1 MGELELPPLL
11 PPSTHSMTQSQVVA
25 SGDNANDSPSNTS
38 RSASVST
45 NRSQRESRSP
55 VRFVNSSFHSNA
67 ASSTQSFDGSRRAQQ
82 ARSNGSETSEKSTS
96 GDSAS
101 EDEASGS
108 ELSLIKPSAA
118 VPSSQSTA
126 SRRILPPSSR
136 LSQLRDGSITPKP
149 QDAGLRKV
157 SSGSDAETSV
167 QKLLDSQLT
176 EESAA
181 SSAPARGQASPAPSS
196 SQFSARLSSTPV
208 PRPKL
213 TNGNASDRGT
223 PGTSERP
230 AGMSS
235 MPSLKLQASTA
246 MEQQKRRLENI
257 RKQGEAKAKALKDA
271 EVAELADAQST
282 EESEAESSS
291 DGDSD
296 SDDGDESKSEAS
308 SSNDVEMGGMGT
320 PGSARKA
327 QKPKAK
333 VNFSVLGKKFSKG
346 LAGRR

>member
-1 MGELELPPLL
+1 
-11 PPSTHSMTQSQVVA
+11 
-25 SGDNANDSPSNTS
+25 
-38 RSASVST
+38 
-45 NRSQRESRSP
+45 
-55 VRFVNSSFHSNA
+55 
-67 ASSTQSFDGSRRAQQ
+67 
-82 ARSNGSETSEKSTS
+82 
-96 GDSAS
+96 
-101 EDEASGS
+101 
-108 ELSLIKPSAA
+108 
-118 VPSSQSTA
+118 
-126 SRRILPPSSR
+126 
-136 LSQLRDGSITPKP
+136 
-149 QDAGLRKV
+149 
-157 SSGSDAETSV
+157 
-167 QKLLDSQLT
+167 
-176 EESAA
+176 
-181 SSAPARGQASPAPSS
+181 
-196 SQFSARLSSTPV
+196 
-208 PRPKL
+208 
-213 TNGNASDRGT
+213 
-223 PGTSERP
+223 
-230 AGMSS
+230 
-235 MPSLKLQASTA
+235 